1 MENFEHV
8 LEQFEPMIYSCMRKL
23 HIYKNRDSFAQVGR
37 VGLWHAW
44 QRYDESK
51 GEFAP
56 FAYRS
61 IYGSLLDELKKTLKE
76 ENQIPTENEMME
88 LMENP
93 QISHSDWSDEVLK
106 ALSQLNRKEKQVIQL
121 LFIDCYSLDDVAL
134 HVGISKAGVKK
145 RRERT
150 LEKLKHI
157 LSDTKKQERLF

>member
-1 MENFEHV
+1 MEIFEQ
-8 LEQFEPMIYSCMRKL
+8 LLDQYEPMIYSCMRKL
-23 HIYKNRDSFAQVGR
+23 HIYKNQDLFAQVGR

-51 GEFAP
+51 GDFAP

-61 IYGSLLDELKKTLKE
+61 IYGSLLDELKKASKE
-76 ENQIPTENEMME
+76 ENHIPTEHQILE
-88 LMENP
+88 LIANP
-93 QISHSDWSDEVLK
+93 QMSHSDWSEGVLV
-106 ALSQLNRKEKQVIQL
+106 ALSQLNRKEKQLIQL
-121 LFIDCYSLDDVAL
+121 LFIDCCSLDEVAL

-157 LSDTKKQERLF
+157 LLETKK

>member
-1 MENFEHV
+1 MENFEYV
-8 LEQFEPMIYSCMRKL
+8 LDQFEPMIYSCMRKL

-44 QRYDESK
+44 RRYDETK

-61 IYGSLLDELKKTLKE
+61 IYGSLLDELKKASKE
-76 ENQIPTENEMME
+76 ENQIPTVNQLME
-88 LMENP
+88 LMANP
-93 QISHSDWSDEVLK
+93 QMSHSSWSEVVLE

-121 LFIDCYSLDDVAL
+121 LFIDCCSLDDVAL

-157 LSDTKKQERLF
+157 LSETKK